1 MPLDSARTSATDR
14 MFADPSSVGEAA
26 GRSASS
32 PIPNS
37 SRLATGDPIASRE
50 PANRTGATGKAVK
63 ARIHAMV
70 EDWRAWAAPF
80 VTHGRRA
87 IEGAHGWLLPR
98 AKAQPLWQFF
108 TGTLSRRIFTANFV
122 GLIIL
127 LSGFGLLTFQHTW
140 LIDAKAESLR
150 TQARMIAVAVA
161 SNAKMETETMVIDP
175 DRMADVDRNYPNW
188 RDESLDRLALEIPP
202 ERVAPIIRKLIQP
215 GDVRVRIYNRDSVKL
230 IDSDGMSSANLVE
243 RAPQPDAAAAGV
255 ATESEKLRNAWT
267 RFNAWMMRS
276 PLQVYREIG
285 SGKVTDYPEV
295 QQALSGQVTSVLLL
309 NNKGEQ
315 IISVFAPIQR
325 LKAIPAFVW
334 LTTRPGDLESILWR
348 ERRPFF
354 AFSLVGLLAT
364 LFASIMLNRTIGG
377 PMKQLATA
385 AEHVSRNITAR
396 HEIPELTGRRDEVG
410 EMAIAYRKMTAALYR
425 RIEASDRF
433 AQDVA
438 HELKNP
444 VAAARSTAE
453 SMGYAKT
460 DQKRDELVRQI
471 QGELKRL
478 NRLISDVSNAS
489 RLDAELALQE
499 TEPVDVAVVATN
511 ITDVFR
517 DIQKGRDDVP
527 CSVVLTVAPEN
538 APPGTF
544 VIDAHEGRLGQ
555 VLTNLVDNA
564 LSFSPPEGCVTVAV
578 LAEPHEIIVRVD
590 DEGPGIPPNKLDDVF
605 KRFYSD
611 RPQSDRSNAK
621 NSGLGLS
628 ITREIVEA
636 HGGSVHAENRP
647 SADGQGSG
655 TRDLPGLANRRIPG
669 VAGAR
674 FEVRLPRL
682 AVDPKVGKLASLK
695 IASKLG
701 I

>member
-1 MPLDSARTSATDR
+1 MPLDSSQASERIELLAEASHDGVTNADPRDHSEVKGGFAATANALTLAGTTAVNRFRSGLAVASSSVKAIVVGSARNATDVY
-14 MFADPSSVGEAA
+14 A
-26 GRSASS
+26 
-32 PIPNS
+32 
-37 SRLATGDPIASRE
+37 
-50 PANRTGATGKAVK
+50 
-63 ARIHAMV
+63 
-70 EDWRAWAAPF
+70 
-80 VTHGRRA
+80 
-87 IEGAHGWLLPR
+87 WLLPW
-98 AKAQPLWQFF
+98 ATAQPIWRFF
-108 TGTLSRRIFTANFV
+108 TGSLSRRIFTANFV
-122 GLIIL
+122 GLFVL
-127 LSGFGLLTFQHTW
+127 LFGFGLLTYQHTW

-161 SNAKMETETMVIDP
+161 SNAKVETETMLIDP
-175 DRMADVDRNYPNW
+175 DRMSDVDKAYPNW

-202 ERVAPIIRKLIQP
+202 ERVAPILRKLIQP
-215 GDVRVRIYNRDSVKL
+215 GDLRVRIFNRDSVKL
-230 IDSDGMSSANLVE
+230 IDSDGMSMNSVE
-243 RAPQPDAAAAGV
+243 RSQSSSVGVAPDANEPA
-255 ATESEKLRNAWT
+255 EKLRNAWT
-267 RFNAWMMRS
+267 RFTAWVMRS

-295 QQALSGQVTSVLLL
+295 QEALRGQVTSVLLL
-309 NNKGEQ
+309 NDKGEQ

-325 LKAIPAFVW
+325 LKAIPGFVW
-334 LTTRPGDLESILWR
+334 LTTRPGDIDTTLWR

-354 AFSLVGLLAT
+354 AFILVGLLAT

-385 AEHVSRNITAR
+385 AEHVSRNINAR

-410 EMAIAYRKMTAALYR
+410 EMASAYRVMTAALYR

-453 SMGYAKT
+453 SMSYAKT

-499 TEPVDVAVVATN
+499 TEPVDVARVTTN

-517 DIQKGRDDVP
+517 DIQKGRDDAP
-527 CSVVLTVAPEN
+527 CSVVLNIIPEF
-538 APPGTF
+538 AAPGTF

-555 VLTNLVDNA
+555 VVTNLVDNA
-564 LSFSPPEGCVTVAV
+564 LSFSPPEGCVTVTV
-578 LAEPHEIIVRVD
+578 QAEPNEIVIRID

-611 RPQSDRSNAK
+611 RPQSDRNHAK

-628 ITREIVEA
+628 ISREIVEA
-636 HGGSVHAENRP
+636 HGGTVHAENLP
-647 SADGQGSG
+647 ANGNLDAGA
-655 TRDLPGLANRRIPG
+655 RDLPSLANRRIPD

-674 FEVRLPRL
+674 FEVRLPRPHGDAKAGVKSGL
-682 AVDPKVGKLASLK
+682 RVG
-695 IASKLG
+695 SKFG
-701 I
+701 K

>member
-1 MPLDSARTSATDR
+1 MPLDSSHSSNALDQTAEPLHPDTSASLSRDIR
-14 MFADPSSVGEAA
+14 DSGGVVAGLGNGVARARAA
-26 GRSASS
+26 VLDLRDA
-32 PIPNS
+32 I
-37 SRLATGDPIASRE
+37 R
-50 PANRTGATGKAVK
+50 
-63 ARIHAMV
+63 
-70 EDWRAWAAPF
+70 PF
-80 VTHGRRA
+80 VLRVTEIATA
-87 IEGAHGWLLPR
+87 IYAWVLPV
-98 AKAQPLWQFF
+98 AKAQPLWRFC
-108 TGTLSRRIFTANFV
+108 TRTLSRRIFTANFF
-122 GLIIL
+122 GLAIL
-127 LSGFGLLTFQHTW
+127 LSGFGLLTYQHTW

-161 SNAKMETETMVIDP
+161 SNAKIETETMMIDP
-175 DRMADVDRNYPNW
+175 DRLSDIEKAYPNW

-202 ERVAPIIRKLIQP
+202 ERVAPILRKLVLP
-215 GDVRVRIYNRDSVKL
+215 GELRVRIFNRESVNLWDSE
-230 IDSDGMSSANLVE
+230 GMTSARVG
-243 RAPQPDAAAAGV
+243 RAPPSGPT
-255 ATESEKLRNAWT
+255 ATGEGEPAEKLRNAWT
-267 RFNAWMMRS
+267 RLTALIMRS

-285 SGKVTDYPEV
+285 SGKITDYPEV
-295 QQALSGQVTSVLLL
+295 QEALNGQVTSVLLL
-309 NNKGEQ
+309 NDKGEQ

-325 LKAIPAFVW
+325 LKSIPGFVW
-334 LTTRPGDLESILWR
+334 LTTKPGDLETILWR

-354 AFSLVGLLAT
+354 GFSLVGLLAT

-377 PMKQLATA
+377 PMKELATA
-385 AEHVSRNITAR
+385 AEHVSRNINAR

-410 EMAIAYRKMTAALYR
+410 DMASAYRKMTAALYR

-453 SMGYAKT
+453 SMSYAKT
-460 DQKRDELVRQI
+460 DQKRDEAIRQI

-499 TEPVDVAVVATN
+499 TEPVDVAKVVTN

-517 DIQKGRDDVP
+517 DIQGGRDDAP
-527 CSVVLTVAPEN
+527 CTVVLNIGPEG
-538 APPGTF
+538 ADPASF

-555 VLTNLVDNA
+555 VVTNLVDNA
-564 LSFSPPEGCVTVAV
+564 LSFSPPEGCVTVSV
-578 LAEPHEIIVRVD
+578 LAEPTQVVIRVD

-611 RPQSDRSNAK
+611 RPQSDRTNAK

-628 ITREIVEA
+628 ISREIVEA
-636 HGGSVHAENRP
+636 HGGTVIAENRL
-647 SADGQGSG
+647 ADPGSHPG
-655 TRDLPGLANRRIPG
+655 ARDLPTLASRRIAN

-674 FEVRLPRL
+674 FEVRLPRRL
-682 AVDPKVGKLASLK
+682 QGIKAGY
-695 IASKLG
+695 KLG
-701 I
+701 SKFGI

>member
-1 MPLDSARTSATDR
+1 MPLDSPQA
-14 MFADPSSVGEAA
+14 P
-26 GRSASS
+26 
-32 PIPNS
+32 
-37 SRLATGDPIASRE
+37 DPIGSAAATN
-50 PANRTGATGKAVK
+50 PANGSLRSGMLILNRRRLEASERARAAAYQSFHGALPSVARVAAAVGDAY
-63 ARIHAMV
+63 ARFGI
-70 EDWRAWAAPF
+70 WLKGQSAW
-80 VTHGRRA
+80 
-87 IEGAHGWLLPR
+87 L
-98 AKAQPLWQFF
+98 FF

-122 GLIIL
+122 GLFIL
-127 LSGFGLLTFQHTW
+127 LFGFSILTFQHTW

-161 SNAKMETETMVIDP
+161 SNAKIETETMLIDP
-175 DRMADVDRNYPNW
+175 DRAVDVDRAYPNW

-202 ERVAPIIRKLIQP
+202 EKVAPILRKLIKP
-215 GDVRVRIYNRDSVKL
+215 SELRVRIFNRESVKL
-230 IDSDGMSSANLVE
+230 VDSDGMTSARIFRPPPSSETSDKAE
-243 RAPQPDAAAAGV
+243 PA
-255 ATESEKLRNAWT
+255 EKLRNAWT
-267 RFNAWMMRS
+267 RFTAWMMRS

-285 SGKVTDYPEV
+285 GKITDYPEV
-295 QQALSGQVTSVLLL
+295 QEALSGQVTSVLLL
-309 NNKGEQ
+309 NDKGEQ

-325 LKAIPAFVW
+325 LQTIPGFVW

-354 AFSLVGLLAT
+354 LFAFVGLLAT

-377 PMKQLATA
+377 PMQQLAVA
-385 AEHVSRNITAR
+385 AEHVSRNINAR

-410 EMAIAYRKMTAALYR
+410 EMASAYRKMTAALYR

-460 DQKRDELVRQI
+460 DQKRDELVRQL

-499 TEPVDVAVVATN
+499 TEPVDVVTLTKN
-511 ITDVFR
+511 ISDVFR
-517 DIQKGRDDVP
+517 DIQKGRDDAP
-527 CSVVLTVAPEN
+527 CSVVLKVWPDNAPE
-538 APPGTF
+538 GTF

-555 VLTNLVDNA
+555 VVTNLLDNA
-564 LSFSPPEGCVTVAV
+564 LSFSPVEGCVTISI
-578 LAEPHEIIVRVD
+578 LAEPHDIVLRVD

-611 RPQSDRSNAK
+611 RPQSDRTHAK

-628 ITREIVEA
+628 ISREIVAA
-636 HGGSVHAENRP
+636 HGGVIHAENIPAQP
-647 SADGQGSG
+647 SDNAGS
-655 TRDLPGLANRRIPG
+655 RDEPSLASRRIPG
-669 VAGAR
+669 VAGTR
-674 FEVRLPRL
+674 FKVRLPRMEATAKAAPSVMTNIKAGL
-682 AVDPKVGKLASLK
+682 KMSQKFGK
-695 IASKLG
+695 
-701 I
+701 

>member
-1 MPLDSARTSATDR
+1 MPLDSSQAPDAIGRDDDAGKAASSLPTSSMLRSRVIDTSTRMRAGVDAWKTSASPMVAR
-14 MFADPSSVGEAA
+14 AVAGVYAA
-26 GRSASS
+26 HAWVMPR
-32 PIPNS
+32 
-37 SRLATGDPIASRE
+37 
-50 PANRTGATGKAVK
+50 VK
-63 ARIHAMV
+63 AMPV
-70 EDWRAWAAPF
+70 
-80 VTHGRRA
+80 
-87 IEGAHGWLLPR
+87 
-98 AKAQPLWQFF
+98 WQFF
-108 TGTLSRRIFTANFV
+108 TATLSRRIFTANFV
-122 GLIIL
+122 GLFIL
-127 LSGFGLLTFQHTW
+127 LFGFSILTFQHTW

-161 SNAKMETETMVIDP
+161 SNAKIETETMVIDP
-175 DRMADVDRNYPNW
+175 DRDVDRAYPNW

-202 ERVAPIIRKLIQP
+202 EKVAPILRKLIKP
-215 GDVRVRIYNRDSVKL
+215 SELRVRIFNRESVKL
-230 IDSDGMSSANLVE
+230 VDSDGMTSARIFRPVTSVE
-243 RAPQPDAAAAGV
+243 AG
-255 ATESEKLRNAWT
+255 ANAEPAEKLRNAWT
-267 RFNAWMMRS
+267 RFTAWMMRS

-285 SGKVTDYPEV
+285 GKITDYPEV
-295 QQALSGQVTSVLLL
+295 QEALSGQVTSVLLL
-309 NNKGEQ
+309 NDKGEQ

-325 LKAIPAFVW
+325 LQTIPGFVW

-354 AFSLVGLLAT
+354 LFAFGGLLAT

-377 PMKQLATA
+377 PMQQLAVA
-385 AEHVSRNITAR
+385 AEHVSRNINAR
-396 HEIPELTGRRDEVG
+396 HEIPELAERRDEVG

-460 DQKRDELVRQI
+460 DQKRDELVLQI

-499 TEPVDVAVVATN
+499 TEPVDIVTVTKN

-517 DIQKGRDDVP
+517 DIQKGRDDAP
-527 CSVVLTVAPEN
+527 CTVVMKVIPEHAPD
-538 APPGTF
+538 GTF

-555 VLTNLVDNA
+555 VVTNLVDNA
-564 LSFSPPEGCVTVAV
+564 LSFSPPEGCVTITLFAV
-578 LAEPHEIIVRVD
+578 PHEIILRVD

-611 RPQSDRSNAK
+611 RPQSDRTNAK

-628 ITREIVEA
+628 ISREIVEA
-636 HGGSVHAENRP
+636 HGGSIHAENIPAQPGDPVGARDEP
-647 SADGQGSG
+647 S
-655 TRDLPGLANRRIPG
+655 LASRRIPG
-669 VAGAR
+669 VAGTR
-674 FEVRLPRL
+674 FEVRLPRIEPGVKVTGGVMTNIKAGL
-682 AVDPKVGKLASLK
+682 KMTPKFGK
-695 IASKLG
+695 
-701 I
+701 